1 MFPEVTTVIP
11 GASRVEQIESNLAAA
26 SLRELTV
33 AEMDGVGTVY
43 ERYIKP
49 SVHHLW

>member
-1 MFPEVTTVIP
+1 VIP

-26 SLRELTV
+26 DLRELTV
-33 AEMDGVGTVY
+33 AEMDSVATVY